1 MQPCCPRAAVLS
13 AGAEPG
19 ASCASQSRQQLRSIR
34 SSPGLWPGSPPHA
47 RQHVVKSQLQ
57 PVAPR
62 RNLHGFRSQKCQK
75 GICWPQDPPDP
86 SDEGAAAP
94 GLPTVCGSA
103 LPCPA
108 PGHRAAYPHTRTGV
122 WLCSVPS
129 LVPFNTVPRAGLP
142 ASRPSE
148 SWAWPQWFGGP
159 LCPLYPSVIP
169 WHCSAVGSSHAQ
181 GGRGPVGAAVRLWFG
196 EGSAEWMG
204 PSQEPSQAA
213 PPIPVYSVSTSVS
226 HAEHVRGQTCVFI

>member
-1 MQPCCPRAAVLS
+1 MVSGARSVKGAS
-13 AGAEPG
+13 AGP
-19 ASCASQSRQQLRSIR
+19 RTLLTPLTRRLQLLAYPWS
-34 SSPGLWPGSPPHA
+34 
-47 RQHVVKSQLQ
+47 
-57 PVAPR
+57 VA
-62 RNLHGFRSQKCQK
+62 Q
-75 GICWPQDPPDP
+75 
-86 SDEGAAAP
+86 
-94 GLPTVCGSA
+94 
-103 LPCPA
+103 PCPA